1 MHTILGAGGPVANA
15 LTKELLQSGH
25 SVRLVSRRKISP
37 APSASWVGADLLKK
51 EQVLE
56 ATKGS
61 TVIYMCA
68 GLRYDSKVWQLEWPV
83 ITNNIIA
90 AAKAANARLIFF
102 DNVYMYGR
110 VEGAMT
116 EASAFN
122 PSSVKGAVRAK
133 VAEQLLAEIKAGN
146 LKASIARAPDFYGAE
161 SMNSFLDGMVLDKFS
176 KKSKAM
182 WVGNASTK
190 HSFIYI
196 PDAGKA
202 VALLGTN
209 PDTDN
214 QTWHLPTAPALTGL
228 EIMNM
233 AAGIFGTNSS
243 YTRVNK
249 IMLKAIGL
257 FDKKVGEI
265 PELYYQYQYDYIFD
279 STKFENRFQLKPTSY
294 ADGIKTLSTTMFKR

>member
-1 MHTILGAGGPVANA
+1 
-15 LTKELLQSGH
+15 
-25 SVRLVSRRKISP
+25 
-37 APSASWVGADLLKK
+37 
-51 EQVLE
+51 
-56 ATKGS
+56 
-61 TVIYMCA
+61 
-68 GLRYDSKVWQLEWPV
+68 
-83 ITNNIIA
+83 
-90 AAKAANARLIFF
+90 
-102 DNVYMYGR
+102 MYGR

-116 EASAFN
+116 ESSRFN
-122 PSSVKGAVRAK
+122 PSSVKGSVRAK
-133 VAEQLLAEIKAGN
+133 VAEQLLAEMKAGN
-146 LKASIARAPDFYGAE
+146 ISASIARAPDFYGAE

-176 KKSKAM
+176 KKAKAM

-202 VALLGTN
+202 VALLGAN

-233 AAGIFGTNSS
+233 AAGIFGTKSAF
-243 YTRVNK
+243 TRINK
-249 IMLKAIGL
+249 LMLKAIGL

-279 STKFENRFQLKPTSY
+279 SSKFEKRFQFKPTSY
-294 ADGIKTLSTTMFKR
+294 ADGIRTLSTTMFKGKD